1 VEVHKPTLEAAVLA
15 VKVLVEQ
22 FLEVLVA
29 VELVE
34 VVVLVQQSMVVAEHI
49 LAQAVAVAEQL
60 MELVEMDIKV

>member
-1 VEVHKPTLEAAVLA
+1 MAA
-15 VKVLVEQ
+15 E
-22 FLEVLVA
+22 LVA

-49 LAQAVAVAEQL
+49 LAQAAVVVEQL